1 MNIVYQV
8 GEKVRSYGIY
18 VRVSTDRDEQ
28 ISSVENQIDICRN
41 WLERNGFEWDERCVY
56 KDEGIS
62 GMLFMER
69 PAIQILL
76 QKAKAKE
83 IDMVVFKSISRL
95 ARDLKDSLE
104 IREVFLAHSVRIIS
118 VEEGYD
124 STKAGKNDMAFELWS
139 LFSAQYSRTLS
150 SSITAALAVKVRRG
164 EHIGKVPYGYNRED
178 QKLVINEEEAEAVQ
192 MMYKWYLEGW
202 GYKKITNELN
212 QLGIKSKTKKNW
224 QMTSVQRIL
233 QSPIYKGTF
242 ILNQYTSVKVGGKK
256 KQIRNP
262 KEKWFVFPNH
272 HPKIVEEEIWSQANR
287 KKNNTNKTK
296 ITAWNEFR
304 NLAKCA
310 VCSSN
315 MVIVQSHLKKK
326 NGERTEWKYLK
337 CSQYRRAGKHGCVN
351 HVPIQYREF
360 RQFIINLLIDKG
372 KSITL
377 DFQNTMK
384 KGKQE
389 QINKLKNV
397 LKLNERKKRSLI
409 DLYLEQLI
417 NKEEFEKKRN
427 DLKMEITKIKQD
439 LFVIQQNNS
448 TSMEIKTI
456 KEAFQQ
462 LQKQDK
468 DLLYVFQTLI
478 QKIMIHQDGTVDI
491 TYTFEN
497 Y

>member
-1 MNIVYQV
+1 MKRL
-8 GEKVRSYGIY
+8 GSYAIY

-28 ISSVENQIDICRN
+28 VSSVENQIDICRN
-41 WLERNGFEWDERCVY
+41 WLERNGFIWDEKRVF

-62 GMLFMER
+62 GTLFVNR
-69 PAIQILL
+69 PAIQLLL

-104 IREVFLAHSVRIIS
+104 IREVFLAHNVRIIS

-124 STKAGKNDMAFELWS
+124 SIKAGKNDMAFELWS

-164 EHIGKVPYGYNRED
+164 EHIGKVPYGYNREN
-178 QKLVINEEEAEAVQ
+178 QKLVVKEEEAKFVQ
-192 MMYKWYLEGW
+192 RMYKWYIDGW

-212 QLGIKSKTKKNW
+212 RLGVKSKTKKNW

-233 QSPIYKGTF
+233 RNPIYKGTF
-242 ILNQYTSVKVGGKK
+242 ILNQYTSVKVSGKK

-272 HPKIVEEEIWSQANR
+272 HPAIIDEEVWNQVNP
-287 KKNNTNKTK
+287 KDTNTNKTK

-315 MVIVQSHLKKK
+315 MVIVQSHSKKK

-351 HVPIQYREF
+351 HVPIQYDDF
-360 RQFIINLLIDKG
+360 RQFIISLLVEKG
-372 KSITL
+372 EMLTL
-377 DFQNTMK
+377 NFQNTME
-384 KGKQE
+384 KGKKEKIKRLQQLLKTNE
-389 QINKLKNV
+389 Q
-397 LKLNERKKRSLI
+397 KKKALL

-417 NKEEFEKKRN
+417 NKEEFEKKRS
-427 DLKMEITKIKQD
+427 DLELEIAKLNQD

-448 TSMEIKTI
+448 SSMEIKTI

-462 LQKQDK
+462 LKQQEQ
-468 DLLYVFQTLI
+468 DLLHIFQTLI
-478 QKIMIHQDGTVDI
+478 QEIMIHQDGTVDI
-491 TYTFEN
+491 AYTFEIS
-497 Y
+497 

>member
-1 MNIVYQV
+1 MQL
-8 GEKVRSYGIY
+8 YGVY

-28 ISSVENQIDICRN
+28 VSSVENQIDICRN
-41 WLERNGFEWDERCVY
+41 WLERNGFIWDEKRVF

-62 GMLFMER
+62 GTLFVDR
-69 PAIQILL
+69 PAIQLLL

-83 IDMVVFKSISRL
+83 INMVVFKSISRL

-104 IREVFLAHSVRIIS
+104 IREVFLAHNVRIIS

-124 STKAGKNDMAFELWS
+124 SLKAGKNDMAFELWS

-164 EHIGKVPYGYNRED
+164 EHIGRVPYGYDRIN
-178 QKLVINEEEAEAVQ
+178 QKLVINEEEANVVKRI
-192 MMYKWYLEGW
+192 YDWYNSGW
-202 GYKKITNELN
+202 GFKKITNELN
-212 QLGIKSKTKKNW
+212 RLGIKPKNKNVW
-224 QMTSVQRIL
+224 QMTSVQRIVR
-233 QSPIYKGTF
+233 SPIYKGTF

-272 HPKIVEEEIWSQANR
+272 HPAIVDDETWSQVNE
-287 KKNNTNKTK
+287 KNITDNKTK

-310 VCSSN
+310 VCGSN
-315 MVIVQSHLKKK
+315 MVIVQSHFKKK
-326 NGERTEWKYLK
+326 SGDRTEWKYLK

-360 RQFIINLLIDKG
+360 RQFVIDLLIKKG
-372 KSITL
+372 NLVTL
-377 DFQNTMK
+377 KLQNTVEKGRGEKIK
-384 KGKQE
+384 KLQQLLNTNE
-389 QINKLKNV
+389 Q
-397 LKLNERKKRSLI
+397 KKKSLL

-427 DLKMEITKIKQD
+427 DIEREMKKTSHE
-439 LFVIQQNNS
+439 LFVMQQNDS
-448 TSMEIKTI
+448 ISMDIKTI
-456 KEAFQQ
+456 KEAFQH
-462 LQKQDK
+462 LQQQER
-468 DLLYVFQTLI
+468 DLLHIFQTLI
-478 QKIMIHQDGTVDI
+478 EKIMIHQDGTVDI
-491 TYTFEN
+491 TYTFEKPL
-497 Y
+497 

>member
-1 MNIVYQV
+1 MLQM
-8 GEKVRSYGIY
+8 ESYAIY

-28 ISSVENQIDICRN
+28 VSSVENQIDICRN
-41 WLERNGFEWDERCVY
+41 WLERNGFKWDEKSVF

-62 GMLFMER
+62 GTLFTDR
-69 PAIQILL
+69 PAIQLLL
-76 QKAKAKE
+76 QKAKLKE
-83 IDMVVFKSISRL
+83 INMVVFKSISRL

-104 IREVFLAHSVRIIS
+104 IREVLLAHNVRIIS

-124 STKAGKNDMAFELWS
+124 SVKAGKNDMAFELWS

-164 EHIGKVPYGYNRED
+164 EHIGKVPFGYNREN
-178 QKLVINEEEAEAVQ
+178 QKLVIHDEEAEVVR
-192 MMYKWYLEGW
+192 MIYSWYTNGW
-202 GYKKITNELN
+202 GYKRITNELN

-233 QSPIYKGTF
+233 RNPIYKGSF

-272 HPKIVEEEIWSQANR
+272 HPEIVDEEIWNQANQE
-287 KKNNTNKTK
+287 NVNTNKTK

-310 VCSSN
+310 VCDSN
-315 MVIVQSHLKKK
+315 MVIVQSHSKKK

-351 HVPIQYREF
+351 HVPIQYRDF
-360 RQFIINLLIDKG
+360 RQFIVALLIDKG
-372 KSITL
+372 KSLTL
-377 DFQNTMK
+377 NFQNTLEKGEKEKIKNLQQFLKANEQK
-384 KGKQE
+384 KK
-389 QINKLKNV
+389 
-397 LKLNERKKRSLI
+397 SLL

-427 DLKMEITKIKQD
+427 DIELEITKINQE
-439 LFVIQQNNS
+439 LFVMQQNNS
-448 TSMEIKTI
+448 VSMNIKTI

-462 LQKQDK
+462 LQQQNR
-468 DLLYVFQTLI
+468 DLLHVFQILI
-478 QKIMIHQDGTVDI
+478 QEIVIHQDGTVDI
-491 TYTFEN
+491 IYTFEN
-497 Y
+497 PR

>member
-1 MNIVYQV
+1 MEVL
-8 GEKVRSYGIY
+8 ESYAVY

-41 WLERNGFEWDERCVY
+41 WLERNGFTWNEKCVF

-62 GMLFMER
+62 GTLFVNR
-69 PAIQILL
+69 PAIQLLL

-104 IREVFLAHSVRIIS
+104 IREVLLAHNVRIIS

-124 STKAGKNDMAFELWS
+124 SVKAGKNDMAFELWS

-164 EHIGKVPYGYNRED
+164 EHIGRVPYGYDRID
-178 QKLVINEEEAEAVQ
+178 QRLIINKEEANVVRKI
-192 MMYKWYLEGW
+192 YKWYNSGW
-202 GYKKITNELN
+202 GFKKITNELN
-212 QLGIKSKTKKNW
+212 KLGVKSKRKSIW

-233 QSPIYKGTF
+233 RNPIYKGTF
-242 ILNQYTSVKVGGKK
+242 ILNQYTTVKITGKK

-262 KEKWFVFPNH
+262 KEKWFIFPNH
-272 HPKIVEEEIWSQANR
+272 HPKIVEVEVWEQANQKDITSQR
-287 KKNNTNKTK
+287 RK

-310 VCSSN
+310 VCGSN
-315 MVIVQSHLKKK
+315 MVIVQSHVKKK

-337 CSQYRRAGKHGCVN
+337 CSKYRRAGRHGCVN
-351 HVPIQYREF
+351 HIPIQYREF
-360 RQFIINLLIDKG
+360 RQFIISLLIDKG

-377 DFQNTMK
+377 NFRNNFEEGK
-384 KGKQE
+384 KAK
-389 QINKLKNV
+389 IKN
-397 LKLNERKKRSLI
+397 LQQKLNINEQKKKSLL
-409 DLYLEQLI
+409 DLYLEKLI
-417 NKEEFEKKRN
+417 NKDEFEKKRSEIE
-427 DLKMEITKIKQD
+427 MEIMKINQD
-439 LFVIQQNNS
+439 LFVIRQNDSIPVDIN
-448 TSMEIKTI
+448 MI

-462 LQKQDK
+462 LEQQEC
-468 DLLYVFQTLI
+468 DLLHVFQTLI
-478 QKIMIHQDGTVDI
+478 QEIVIHQDGTVDI

-497 Y
+497 PR

>member
-1 MNIVYQV
+1 MKRL
-8 GEKVRSYGIY
+8 GSYAIY

-28 ISSVENQIDICRN
+28 VSSVENQIDICRN
-41 WLERNGFEWDERCVY
+41 WLERNGFKWDEKHVF

-62 GMLFMER
+62 GTLFVNR
-69 PAIQILL
+69 PAIQLLL

-104 IREVFLAHSVRIIS
+104 IREVFLAHNVRIIS

-124 STKAGKNDMAFELWS
+124 SVKAGKNDMAFELWS

-164 EHIGKVPYGYNRED
+164 EHIGKIPFGYNREN
-178 QKLVINEEEAEAVQ
+178 QKLVIYDEEAEVVRKI
-192 MMYKWYLEGW
+192 YSWYTEGW

-212 QLGIKSKTKKNW
+212 RLGVKSKTKKNW

-233 QSPIYKGTF
+233 RNPIYKGTF
-242 ILNQYTSVKVGGKK
+242 ILNQYTSVKVSGKK

-272 HPKIVEEEIWSQANR
+272 HPAIIDEEVWGQVNP
-287 KKNNTNKTK
+287 KDTNKNKTK

-315 MVIVQSHLKKK
+315 MVIVQSYSKKK

-351 HVPIQYREF
+351 HVPIQYGDF
-360 RQFIINLLIDKG
+360 RQFIISLLVEKG
-372 KSITL
+372 KSLTL
-377 DFQNTMK
+377 NFQNTTE
-384 KGKQE
+384 KGKKEKIKKLQQLLKANE
-389 QINKLKNV
+389 Q
-397 LKLNERKKRSLI
+397 KKKSLL
-409 DLYLEQLI
+409 DLYLEGLI
-417 NKEEFEKKRN
+417 DKEEFEKKRS
-427 DLKMEITKIKQD
+427 EIEIDRTEASKE
-439 LFVIQQNNS
+439 LFVVKRNDTVQAD
-448 TSMEIKTI
+448 IKTI
-456 KEAFQQ
+456 KEAFEQ
-462 LQKQDK
+462 LQKQDQ
-468 DLLYVFQTLI
+468 DLLHVFQTLI
-478 QKIMIHQDGTVDI
+478 QEILIHQDGTVDI
-491 TYTFEN
+491 SYCFAESE
-497 Y
+497 

>member
-1 MNIVYQV
+1 MKRL
-8 GEKVRSYGIY
+8 GSYAIY

-28 ISSVENQIDICRN
+28 VSSVENQIDICRN
-41 WLERNGFEWDERCVY
+41 WLERNGFIWDEKRVF

-62 GMLFMER
+62 GTLFVNR
-69 PAIQILL
+69 PAIQLLL

-104 IREVFLAHSVRIIS
+104 IREVFLAHNVRIIS

-124 STKAGKNDMAFELWS
+124 SVKAGKNDMAFELWS

-164 EHIGKVPYGYNRED
+164 EHIGKVPYGYNREN
-178 QKLVINEEEAEAVQ
+178 QKLVVKEEEAKFVQ
-192 MMYKWYLEGW
+192 RMYKWYIDGW

-212 QLGIKSKTKKNW
+212 QLGVKSKTKKNW

-233 QSPIYKGTF
+233 RNPIYKGTF
-242 ILNQYTSVKVGGKK
+242 ILNQYTSVKVSGKK

-272 HPKIVEEEIWSQANR
+272 HPAIIDEEVWNQVNP
-287 KKNNTNKTK
+287 KDTNTNKTK

-315 MVIVQSHLKKK
+315 MVIVQSHSKKK

-351 HVPIQYREF
+351 HVPIQYDDF
-360 RQFIINLLIDKG
+360 RQFIISLLVEKG
-372 KSITL
+372 EMLTL
-377 DFQNTMK
+377 NFQNTME
-384 KGKQE
+384 KGKKEKIKRLQQLLKTNE
-389 QINKLKNV
+389 Q
-397 LKLNERKKRSLI
+397 KKKALL

-417 NKEEFEKKRN
+417 NKEEFEKKRS
-427 DLKMEITKIKQD
+427 DLELEIAKLNQD

-448 TSMEIKTI
+448 SSMEIKTI

-462 LQKQDK
+462 LKQQEQ
-468 DLLYVFQTLI
+468 DLLHIFQTLI
-478 QKIMIHQDGTVDI
+478 QEIMIHQDGTVDI
-491 TYTFEN
+491 AYTFEIS
-497 Y
+497 

>member
-1 MNIVYQV
+1 MRYL
-8 GEKVRSYGIY
+8 ESYAVY

-28 ISSVENQIDICRN
+28 VSSVENQKDICRN
-41 WLERNGFEWDERCVY
+41 WLERNGFTWDEKCVF

-62 GMLFMER
+62 GTLFVDR
-69 PAIQILL
+69 PAIQLLL

-104 IREVFLAHSVRIIS
+104 IREVLLAHNVRIIS

-124 STKAGKNDMAFELWS
+124 SVKVGKNDMAFELWS

-150 SSITAALAVKVRRG
+150 SSITSALAVKVRRG
-164 EHIGKVPYGYNRED
+164 EHIGKVPYGYDRIN
-178 QKLVINEEEAEAVQ
+178 QKLVINQEESHIVRR
-192 MMYKWYLEGW
+192 MYKWYVEGW

-212 QLGIKSKTKKNW
+212 ELGVKSKTKKKW

-233 QSPIYKGTF
+233 QNPIYKGTF
-242 ILNQYTSVKVGGKK
+242 ILNQYTSVKIGGKK

-272 HPKIVEEEIWSQANR
+272 HPGIVDEKTWNKANE
-287 KKNNTNKTK
+287 KEVTANKTK

-310 VCSSN
+310 VCGSN
-315 MVIVQSHLKKK
+315 MVIVQTHFRKK

-337 CSQYRRAGKHGCVN
+337 CSQYRRAGEHGCVN

-360 RQFIINLLIDKG
+360 RRFIIDLLVKKG
-372 KSITL
+372 ENITL
-377 DFQNTMK
+377 QLRSNVEE
-384 KGKQE
+384 GQE
-389 QINKLKNV
+389 R
-397 LKLNERKKRSLI
+397 ERKKLKQILKINEQKKKSLL
-409 DLYLEQLI
+409 DLYLEAII

-427 DLKMEITKIKQD
+427 EIEKEIKKVND
-439 LFVIQQNNS
+439 ELFIVQSNNIVQIN
-448 TSMEIKTI
+448 IKTI
-456 KEAFQQ
+456 KGAFEQ
-462 LQKQDK
+462 LEQKEH
-468 DLLYVFQTLI
+468 DLYHVFQTLI
-478 QKIMIHQDGTVDI
+478 ERILIHKDGTVDI
-491 TYTFEN
+491 IYTFEN
-497 Y
+497 PL

>member
-1 MNIVYQV
+1 MKLL
-8 GEKVRSYGIY
+8 ESYAVY

-28 ISSVENQIDICRN
+28 VSSVENQIDICRN
-41 WLERNGFEWDERCVY
+41 WLERNGFNWDEKRVF

-62 GMLFMER
+62 GTLFVDR
-69 PAIQILL
+69 PSIQLLL

-83 IDMVVFKSISRL
+83 INMVVFKSISRL

-104 IREVFLAHSVRIIS
+104 IREVFLAHNVRIIS

-164 EHIGKVPYGYNRED
+164 EHIGKIPYGYNREE
-178 QKLVINEEEAEAVQ
+178 QKLVVNEEEAQVVQ

-272 HPKIVEEEIWSQANR
+272 HPKVVEEEIWDQANR
-287 KKNNTNKTK
+287 KKNKKNKTK

-310 VCSSN
+310 VCGSN
-315 MVIVQSHLKKK
+315 MIIVQSHLKKK
-326 NGERTEWKYLK
+326 SGERTEWKYLK

-351 HVPIQYREF
+351 HVPIQYGDF
-360 RQFIINLLIDKG
+360 RQFIINLLVEKGESVTLRLQSNIEKGQDKKIKKLQQLMSTNQQKK
-372 KSITL
+372 KSL
-377 DFQNTMK
+377 
-384 KGKQE
+384 
-389 QINKLKNV
+389 L
-397 LKLNERKKRSLI
+397 
-409 DLYLEQLI
+409 DLYLEELI

-427 DLKMEITKIKQD
+427 DLEAEITKASQE
-439 LFVIQQNNS
+439 LFILQQNDVVQ
-448 TSMEIKTI
+448 TDIKTI
-456 KEAFQQ
+456 KEAFQR
-462 LQKQDK
+462 LQQQEK
-468 DLLYVFQTLI
+468 DLFHVFQTLI
-478 QKIMIHQDGTVDI
+478 GEIVVHQDGTVDI
-491 TYTFEN
+491 TYTFESA
-497 Y
+497 

>member
-1 MNIVYQV
+1 MEPYAV
-8 GEKVRSYGIY
+8 Y

-28 ISSVENQIDICRN
+28 VSSVENQIDICRN
-41 WLERNGFEWDERCVY
+41 WLERNGFTWDEKRVF

-62 GMLFMER
+62 GTLFVDR
-69 PAIQILL
+69 PAIQLLL

-104 IREVFLAHSVRIIS
+104 IREVFLAHNVRIIS

-124 STKAGKNDMAFELWS
+124 SVKAGKNDMAFELWS

-164 EHIGKVPYGYNRED
+164 EHIGRVPYGYDRIN
-178 QKLVINEEEAEAVQ
+178 QKLVINEEEANVVKRI
-192 MMYKWYLEGW
+192 YDWYNSGW
-202 GYKKITNELN
+202 GFKKITNELN
-212 QLGIKSKTKKNW
+212 RLGIKPKNKSVW
-224 QMTSVQRIL
+224 QMTSVQRIVR
-233 QSPIYKGTF
+233 SPIYKGTF

-262 KEKWFVFPNH
+262 KEKWFVFPSH
-272 HPKIVEEEIWSQANR
+272 HPAIIDKKTWSRVNE
-287 KKNNTNKTK
+287 KDITDNKTK

-310 VCSSN
+310 VCGSN

-360 RQFIINLLIDKG
+360 RQFIIDLLI
-372 KSITL
+372 
-377 DFQNTMK
+377 K
-384 KGKQE
+384 KGESVTLKLQSNVEQGQE
-389 QINKLKNV
+389 KKRKKLKQLMNV
-397 LKLNERKKRSLI
+397 NEQKKKSLL
-409 DLYLEQLI
+409 DLYLEELI
-417 NKEEFEKKRN
+417 NKEEFERKRN
-427 DLKMEITKIKQD
+427 DLETEITKASHE
-439 LFVIQQNNS
+439 LFILQQNDVVQ
-448 TSMEIKTI
+448 TDIKTI
-456 KEAFQQ
+456 KEAFEQ
-462 LQKQDK
+462 LQQREH
-468 DLLYVFQTLI
+468 DLYHVFQTLI
-478 QKIMIHQDGTVDI
+478 RKISLHQDGTVDI
-491 TYTFEN
+491 EYNFEQ
-497 Y
+497 